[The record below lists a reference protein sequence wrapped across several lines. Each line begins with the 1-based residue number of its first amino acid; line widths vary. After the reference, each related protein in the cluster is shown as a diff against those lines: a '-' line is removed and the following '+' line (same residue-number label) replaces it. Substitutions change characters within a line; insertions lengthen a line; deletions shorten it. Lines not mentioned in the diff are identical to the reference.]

1 MKSIMTEKI
10 RASREF
16 LQKENI
22 REEIQ
27 KMIIDAVGS
36 GKISSKQDLDEFF
49 KTVSMAANALQQVP
63 FEVYQKLSEK

>member
-1 MKSIMTEKI
+1 MTEKI

-16 LQKENI
+16 LQKESV